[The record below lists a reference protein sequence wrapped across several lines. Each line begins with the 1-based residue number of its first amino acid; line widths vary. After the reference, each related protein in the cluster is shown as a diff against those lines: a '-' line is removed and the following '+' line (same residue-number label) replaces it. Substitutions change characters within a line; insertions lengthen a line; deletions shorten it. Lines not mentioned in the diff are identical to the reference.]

1 MYVHLT
7 HLTFHQ
13 SMSRSWGVAKWVTS
27 AAASG
32 PGKGMSLPEYDSPK
46 LPLQG
51 DFRLPRS
58 IRLFVF
64 PHLIEPH
71 IKSGFQ

>member
-7 HLTFHQ
+7 HLTVHQ

-58 IRLFVF
+58 TAFLSSPI
-64 PHLIEPH
+64 
-71 IKSGFQ
+71 